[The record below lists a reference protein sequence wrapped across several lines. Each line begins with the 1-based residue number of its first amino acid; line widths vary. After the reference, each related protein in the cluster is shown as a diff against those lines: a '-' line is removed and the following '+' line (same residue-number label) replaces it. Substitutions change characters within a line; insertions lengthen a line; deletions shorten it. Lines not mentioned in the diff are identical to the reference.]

1 MGRFKMKKILKSL
14 SLSIVIAFSMS
25 TTPMLSTFN
34 NSNVSVV
41 EAASKKVFKT
51 FTVNSV
57 YTSSKK

>member
-41 EAASKKVFKT
+41 EAASKK
-51 FTVNSV
+51 
-57 YTSSKK
+57 